1 MGRKVEGAPQW
12 MIIYDCRACGA
23 DSGMTELQRA
33 TCFQCGSTD
42 LMERER
48 SAFTPEALAERM
60 KLSAGR
66 MLESLKKAFDQGVS
80 GKEETMLLQALA
92 QAKEYKEKIYAMA
105 DEMAEKGKSGSGKL
119 AA

>member
-1 MGRKVEGAPQW
+1 
-12 MIIYDCRACGA
+12 
-23 DSGMTELQRA
+23 
-33 TCFQCGSTD
+33 
-42 LMERER
+42 MERER